1 MTGSDWH
8 HDQTHDQ
15 PHEQLHDWPHDL
27 PHNWSPDEDPDHDQD
42 YDYDHEKNVSS
53 KLWCQGSFTLLRCFV
68 LFVCLLHLSF
78 CQYDAFVCQNFIIHS
93 WWSVKFLRGSWG
105 VSSLHVTHFLMFV
118 WCICLFAK
126 ILYHFPGGQVR
137 WCVSSLS
144 ATHCCACLFVCFCIC
159 SFVCFIH
166 LFVCVPTLY
175 ITFLVVRIFVG
186 ASADGCQPY
195 PQPRL
200 PSPIASL

>member
-1 MTGSDWH
+1 M
-8 HDQTHDQ
+8 
-15 PHEQLHDWPHDL
+15 
-27 PHNWSPDEDPDHDQD
+27 
-42 YDYDHEKNVSS
+42 SS

-144 ATHCCACLFVCFCIC
+144 ATHCCVCLFLHMFFCLFY
-159 SFVCFIH
+159 SFVC
-166 LFVCVPTLY
+166 LCANTLY
-175 ITFLVVRIFVG
+175 HIPGGQDFCWSVSWWVSTLSATQASFPHCQPLVSRLPPTPCVTSPLKSANQGSTFLQHI
-186 ASADGCQPY
+186 
-195 PQPRL
+195 
-200 PSPIASL
+200 IKI